1 MSEVPHVSA
10 PDAGNLTREARIW
23 QRDELLLILKST
35 GRCLPL
41 EDIAKFIDFLETV
54 LPDDKII
61 RFSGVHHV
69 SRQLEQMAKSELIEK
84 RGVCYKITEKGSK
97 LADEAELSIEDSEV
111 TNRAWATVRSAL
123 ASLPSSKLAWDSH
136 LNATTKRIGEE
147 SQKSG

>member
-1 MSEVPHVSA
+1 
-10 PDAGNLTREARIW
+10 
-23 QRDELLLILKST
+23 
-35 GRCLPL
+35 
-41 EDIAKFIDFLETV
+41 
-54 LPDDKII
+54 
-61 RFSGVHHV
+61 
-69 SRQLEQMAKSELIEK
+69 MAKSELIEK

-147 SQKSG
+147 SRSQDSFDRRRPSPDQPNQNLY